1 MLLCNICETKLMAGN
16 ICPVCKRICRTPI
29 VIPDSIRLNSS
40 HTEEDGGCSYHAGER
55 AEPLLNASHPVS
67 EENCSYHGSDWKR
80 PVLNEA
86 YGQERGSAQ
95 QKSGPS
101 AIWTVVAI
109 VVILNTAAA
118 ICKFLAVFD

>member
-1 MLLCNICETKLMAGN
+1 M
-16 ICPVCKRICRTPI
+16 
-29 VIPDSIRLNSS
+29 IPDSIRLNSS
-40 HTEEDGGCSYHAGER
+40 HTEEKGECSYHANER
-55 AEPLLNASHPVS
+55 SEPLLNASHPVS